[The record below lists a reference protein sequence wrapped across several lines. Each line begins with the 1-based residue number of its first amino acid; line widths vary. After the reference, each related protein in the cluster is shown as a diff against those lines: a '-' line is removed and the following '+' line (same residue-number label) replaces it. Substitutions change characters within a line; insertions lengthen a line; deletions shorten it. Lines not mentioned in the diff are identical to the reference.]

1 MSIKNWTIGGL
12 GALVLGLAASSL
24 TCKPCNDLARKVSGK
39 ELPLF
44 GRVNG
49 NTQNKNPAPLPKPHV
64 ADDEPAA
71 DEGSSDDSSEK
82 TTESAEVE
90 SKSSGSSEADS
101 SSKKPS
107 FVKVGNVG
115 NKDVF
120 KYDLGK
126 VRDGEGSFLYAV
138 RFNKWDD
145 SSEGDT
151 YKKVGQN
158 DVYNNKNCKPQKNFM
173 KGMPAYVCVLPNNGE
188 SGDTPGDAGDRAPN
202 NVEVRSDSGAVATTD
217 PTSTRTLHVAIERP
231 SSPDLGSDSGVGSSG
246 TIELVVNPYANA
258 TETATPAESGDSEDD
273 SSGDTYDEDAAGT
286 SGRRDYTDPFGVVL
300 SGDPVAAQYGTA
312 IISGFNEA
320 YQDKYR
326 TKNSGK
332 CLSVNIGLEYAVGAK
347 GELVSIRGYF
357 CGDLESCAGRGK
369 LYLDQPHDSSLDEN
383 FTFGRELIK
392 VIRVENSKRPL
403 VSVKRGNYVGSIIEF
418 GCE

>member
-1 MSIKNWTIGGL
+1 MDI
-12 GALVLGLAASSL
+12 
-24 TCKPCNDLARKVSGK
+24 DL
-39 ELPLF
+39 
-44 GRVNG
+44 
-49 NTQNKNPAPLPKPHV
+49 
-64 ADDEPAA
+64 
-71 DEGSSDDSSEK
+71 
-82 TTESAEVE
+82 
-90 SKSSGSSEADS
+90 
-101 SSKKPS
+101 
-107 FVKVGNVG
+107 
-115 NKDVF
+115 
-120 KYDLGK
+120 
-126 VRDGEGSFLYAV
+126 
-138 RFNKWDD
+138 
-145 SSEGDT
+145 
-151 YKKVGQN
+151 
-158 DVYNNKNCKPQKNFM
+158 
-173 KGMPAYVCVLPNNGE
+173 
-188 SGDTPGDAGDRAPN
+188 
-202 NVEVRSDSGAVATTD
+202 
-217 PTSTRTLHVAIERP
+217 
-231 SSPDLGSDSGVGSSG
+231 
-246 TIELVVNPYANA
+246 
-258 TETATPAESGDSEDD
+258 
-273 SSGDTYDEDAAGT
+273 
-286 SGRRDYTDPFGVVL
+286 FGVVL